1 MFPHVVS
8 RHNTCLLPI
17 NPRISLAKHKTQK
30 RKKKKKNRKKKEKE
44 GKREEKKEKR
54 KIPLTT
60 PIGKKKQNGLA
71 SCRRTVDE
79 GIGLD
84 TSQSPLSHHTANT
97 SLTADSKVD
106 FPQPEA
112 HNRREREKK
121 EKRKKKERK
130 KESLQKG
137 GMK

>member
-1 MFPHVVS
+1 MSFRGTTPVCCPS
-8 RHNTCLLPI
+8 TQEYLLP
-17 NPRISLAKHKTQK
+17 NTKP
-30 RKKKKKNRKKKEKE
+30 KKEKKEKKNRKKKEKE